1 MKNVKIAAISL
12 SGVVAAAA
20 LAACST
26 PSPQSGTSQPTQPTP
41 RVASNV
47 HPYTAGAGTVT
58 AVMPSPTSSAAG
70 GTAQAMQRLEIKMDN
85 GTVQYVETASKELT
99 TGTRVFLTH
108 DQLISKM

>member
-1 MKNVKIAAISL
+1 MKNVKIAAISF

-20 LAACST
+20 VVACST

-70 GTAQAMQRLEIKMDN
+70 GTAQPLRRLEIKMDN
-85 GTVQYVETASKELT
+85 GTVQYVDTESTEFTK
-99 TGTRVFLTH
+99 GTRVVLTK
-108 DQLISKM
+108 DKLISKM

>member
-1 MKNVKIAAISL
+1 MKNVKIAAISF
-12 SGVVAAAA
+12 SGVIAAAA

-26 PSPQSGTSQPTQPTP
+26 PPQQSGASQPTPKV
-41 RVASNV
+41 VANV

-85 GTVQYVETASKELT
+85 GTVQYVDTESTEFTK
-99 TGTRVFLTH
+99 GTRVVLSK
-108 DQLISKM
+108 DKLISKM